1 MTRSLSTI
9 LREAGGLEYRRIT
22 AATHPTLLVLLCH
35 GYGAPGTDL
44 VPIGEE
50 LIQASSR
57 VAEEVV
63 FLFPEAPLSL
73 GGFPGFEQRAWWQI
87 DIAAL
92 ELALARGEARDRKG
106 ECPRELD
113 DLRPRLSAILDRERQ
128 IEGEDTTLPMDR
140 VIVGGFSQGAMLTT
154 DFVLRSE
161 TAPGGLA
168 LLSGTLLCEDVWREA
183 APRAKG
189 VRILQSHGR
198 QDPLLPFFAAEEL
211 RSILAGA
218 GADVRFVPFEGQH
231 EIPLPVFVALRDLLH
246 ASLGE

>member
-1 MTRSLSTI
+1 MSNT
-9 LREAGGLEYRRIT
+9 LREAGGLKYRRLT
-22 AATHPTLLVLLCH
+22 AAVRPTLLVLLCH
-35 GYGAPGTDL
+35 GYGAPGSDL

-50 LIQASSR
+50 LIQASPEI
-57 VAEEVV
+57 AKEVV

-113 DLRPRLSAILDRERQ
+113 DLRPRLVAILDRERP
-128 IEGEDTTLPMDR
+128 IEGEDAVLPMDR

-154 DFVLRSE
+154 DYLLRSD

-168 LLSGTLLCEDVWREA
+168 LLSGTLLCEDAWRVA

-189 VRILQSHGR
+189 TRILQSHGR
-198 QDPLLPFFAAEEL
+198 MDPLLPFFAAEEL
-211 RSILAGA
+211 RDLLSGA
-218 GADVRFVPFEGQH
+218 GAELRFVPFEGQH
-231 EIPLPVFVALRDLLH
+231 EIPLPVFVSLRDFVLDF
-246 ASLGE
+246 LGE